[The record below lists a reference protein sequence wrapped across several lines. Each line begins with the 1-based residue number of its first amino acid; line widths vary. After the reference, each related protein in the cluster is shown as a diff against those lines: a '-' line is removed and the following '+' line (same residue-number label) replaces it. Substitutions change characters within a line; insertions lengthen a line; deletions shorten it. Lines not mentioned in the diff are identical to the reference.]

1 MKAASWI
8 TLIYGI
14 FIILGGLMGH
24 IKSASTVSLV
34 TGSLFGL
41 FLVLA
46 SFGMF
51 RDHLLPSYF
60 ALIITLILDAFFTYR
75 WLLTFKF
82 MPSGLMS
89 LISLGVLIALLVL
102 LRSHLKPGSQS

>member
-8 TLIYGI
+8 TLIFGI
-14 FIILGGLMGH
+14 LIFLGGLMGH
-24 IKSASTVSLV
+24 VKAASTVSLV
-34 TGSLFGL
+34 TGSVFGL

-51 RDHLLPSYF
+51 RDHLLPAYF
-60 ALIITLILDAFFTYR
+60 ALILTLILDAVFTYR

-89 LISLGVLIALLVL
+89 LISFGVLIALLVL
-102 LRSHLKPGSQS
+102 LRSHLKPGNSS

>member
-14 FIILGGLMGH
+14 FIFLGGLMGH
-24 IKSASTVSLV
+24 IKAGSTVSLV
-34 TGSLFGL
+34 SGAVFGVL
-41 FLVLA
+41 LVLA

-51 RDHLLPSYF
+51 RDHLLPAYF
-60 ALIITLILDAFFTYR
+60 SLILTLLLDAFFTYR
-75 WLLTFKF
+75 WLLTFQF

-89 LISLGVLIALLVL
+89 VITLGVLIVLLVL
-102 LRSHLKPGSQS
+102 LRSHLKPGNTT